1 MKILIIALPRTGST
15 ALGETLL
22 KKHKLKKYLF
32 EPFVPNSKEKYNQQ
46 DTNVV
51 VKTLV
56 YQIPKN
62 VEEENR
68 LEWLI
73 NLTKEFDET
82 ILLSRR
88 DLKACGES
96 WSYLSY
102 FNETKKFM
110 FKDSYV
116 WEPTPYDDLAQK
128 QVISFDKDL
137 KYISEKT
144 NVPITYYE
152 DIYDVN
158 SEERLR
164 KGNKPTKPNLI

>member
-1 MKILIIALPRTGST
+1 MKFLIVALPRTGST
-15 ALGETLL
+15 TLGETLL

-32 EPFVPNSKEKYNQQ
+32 EPFVLGAKEKYNSQ
-46 DTNVV
+46 DDKIV

-56 YQIPKN
+56 YQIPEN
-62 VEEENR
+62 VKDESR

-88 DLKACGES
+88 DLKSCGES

-102 FNETKKFM
+102 FNERKKFM
-110 FKDSYV
+110 YKDSYV
-116 WEPTPYDDLAQK
+116 WEPTPYDDLAYK
-128 QVISFDKDL
+128 QVVSFDKDL
-137 KYISEKT
+137 NYISEKT
-144 NVPITYYE
+144 NIPITYYE

-158 SEERLR
+158 SVERIR
-164 KGNKPTKPNLI
+164 KGNKPTKLSLL